1 MMWEVLA
8 TIGGA
13 TLVLV
18 ALRDIFDTLFHPH
31 GQGIVSERLIHG
43 IWRAARRVGR
53 RNHSVL
59 SFAGPVAF
67 FAVILTWSAL
77 VIVGF
82 AVMLWP
88 HFPEDYVITAG
99 AARDG
104 ALGDAL
110 YLSLV
115 NLTSLGYGDIV
126 PATTGLRY
134 LGPLETLIGLGLVT
148 ASISWIL
155 IIYRVLADSRTLS
168 DEIALLT
175 ETQREAGVT
184 LNQIAPE
191 AAAGILADITSRLIA
206 VRDDLAHSPIAY
218 YFHPRQRRHS
228 LPAVLPGLIALVD
241 DFPAVYASPELRF
254 EGEMLRRA
262 IDQLLATVSV
272 EFLRGHPTGNA
283 EALAAYQRDH
293 EWSADPA
300 A

>member
-88 HFPEDYVITAG
+88 HFPEDYVFTAG
-99 AARDG
+99 AAQDG
-104 ALGDAL
+104 GLGDAL

-155 IIYRVLADSRTLS
+155 ILYRVLADSRTLS
-168 DEIALLT
+168 DEIAVLT

-191 AAAGILADITSRLIA
+191 AAA
-206 VRDDLAHSPIAY
+206 RDS
-218 YFHPRQRRHS
+218 RRHHFTPDRCPRRPRS
-228 LPAVLPGLIALVD
+228 LPNRLLLPSASEEAQPSGRPSGTDCAGRRLPGGLRLTRAPIRGRDAPPGDRPALSD
-241 DFPAVYASPELRF
+241 
-254 EGEMLRRA
+254 G
-262 IDQLLATVSV
+262 Q
-272 EFLRGHPTGNA
+272 RGIPPRPSN
-283 EALAAYQRDH
+283 R
-293 EWSADPA
+293 
-300 A
+300 